1 MCYLLVRREV
11 RTEFCGKH
19 ELENIFE
26 DLVRDG
32 RIIIKRNLQ
41 EINKA
46 WTGLIWLMT
55 GINGGLI

>member
-1 MCYLLVRREV
+1 VRIEV
-11 RTEFCGKH
+11 RTEFGGKP
-19 ELENIFE
+19 ELDKFFE

-32 RIIIKRNLQ
+32 RMIIERNLQ

-55 GINGGLI
+55 GISDGLRRTRL